1 MATFEAS
8 ATGRGFDTFASG
20 PFGFL
25 VLEIAAPTA
34 EATASEIERL
44 TAATQ
49 SVLDNVAPKL
59 DVAVSTRAAPADLPP
74 APDNASI
81 ADILT
86 ALNAR
91 LDAAVSSRVKP
102 SDLPP
107 APDNA
112 SIADILMAV
121 NARLDA
127 AISTRAAP
135 SDLPPPPDNATIGD
149 ILAAI
154 DARLDAA
161 VSTRSTLTA
170 ADVWSATT
178 RTLTDSLGLTS
189 AQATQLDAVFAVLG
203 LDPARPVEIT
213 DTSRKAGAIDQT
225 ITDDGTTTTV
235 QAS

>member
-1 MATFEAS
+1 MTTFQAS
-8 ATGRGFDTFASG
+8 ATGQGFDAFGSG

-34 EATASEIERL
+34 DATAGGIERL

-59 DVAVSTRAAPADLPP
+59 DVA
-74 APDNASI
+74 
-81 ADILT
+81 
-86 ALNAR
+86 
-91 LDAAVSSRVKP
+91 
-102 SDLPP
+102 
-107 APDNA
+107 
-112 SIADILMAV
+112 
-121 NARLDA
+121 
-127 AISTRAAP
+127 ISTRAAP
-135 SDLPPPPDNATIGD
+135 NDLPPPPDNTSIAG
-149 ILAAI
+149 ILTAI

-170 ADVWSATT
+170 ADVWSVTT
-178 RTLTDSLGLTS
+178 RTLTESLGLTS
-189 AQATQLDAVFAVLG
+189 AQAAQLDGVFAVLG

>member
-1 MATFEAS
+1 MATFQAS
-8 ATGRGFDTFASG
+8 TTGRGFDAFGSG

-34 EATASEIERL
+34 DATADATASGIERL

-49 SVLDNVAPKL
+49 SVLDTLAAGSGGGGGFTSSDRTDLQSVSSAVNSRL
-59 DVAVSTRAAPADLPP
+59 DAAISTRAAPADLPP
-74 APDNASI
+74 APDNTSI
-81 ADILT
+81 ADVL
-86 ALNAR
+86 A
-91 LDAAVSSRVKP
+91 
-102 SDLPP
+102 
-107 APDNA
+107 
-112 SIADILMAV
+112 AV

-135 SDLPPPPDNATIGD
+135 SDLPPAPDNASI
-149 ILAAI
+149 AAI
-154 DARLDAA
+154 QSAVDARLDVA

-178 RTLTDSLGLTS
+178 RTLTESLGLTG
-189 AQATQLDAVFAVLG
+189 AQAAQLDAVFAVLG